1 MGRMDKLRE
10 ETIGLIKQIY
20 KKYPSGGALHIVLDD
35 GNDDDRCILWCL
47 QNSILDEEFCHKEDR
62 KMFEQCAINLLKL
75 GTERKRGNCIYQAFQ
90 HMRKEDE
97 GK

>member
-1 MGRMDKLRE
+1 MDKLFT
-10 ETIGLIKQIY
+10 ETIELIKRIY
-20 KKYPSGGALHIVLDD
+20 KKYPGGGALHIVLDD

-47 QNSILDEEFCHKEDR
+47 QNSIPDKNFCKVEDR

-75 GTERKRGNCIYQAFQ
+75 GAKRKRGNCIYQAFAD
-90 HMRKEDE
+90 MRKEDE